1 MITRTSN
8 LMMARNAQQNLQANM
23 SRLAKLQEQAHT
35 SAAITRPSDDPAGTA
50 DALKVRSEIR
60 ANTAYKNNI
69 SDANSWLA
77 TLDNALTRTN
87 DILTRIKDLSITAA
101 TATTTAASKAAI
113 ATEIEGLK
121 SDLLGQANTSYLG
134 RNIFAGNSDAGAA
147 VVENP
152 PVPPAITPTYSFTG
166 DGHAPVNRRIDAN
179 TTVRV
184 DASASEVFGGVN
196 GEPDV
201 FAKIDSLVNDLRA
214 NGDISTHLAGID
226 ESINTVLT
234 SQTDV
239 GIRHARVLK
248 AEETNVEQSVSLE
261 TRRSGI
267 EDLDTAQVILDLK
280 LQELAYQSSLAVT
293 AKVLQPTLMDFLR

>member
-8 LMMARNAQQNLQANM
+8 LMLTRNAQQNLQANM
-23 SRLAKLQEQAHT
+23 SRLAKLQEQAQT
-35 SAAITRPSDDPAGTA
+35 SSAITRPSDDPAGTA
-50 DALKVRSEIR
+50 DALKVRAEMR
-60 ANTAYKNNI
+60 ANTAYKGNI
-69 SDANSWLA
+69 TDANSWLSTVDA
-77 TLDNALTRTN
+77 ALTRTT
-87 DILTRIKDLSITAA
+87 DILTRIKDLALTASTA
-101 TATTTAASKAAI
+101 TATPANKAAI

-121 SDLLGQANTSYLG
+121 KDLLGQANTSFLG

-152 PVPPAITPTYSFTG
+152 PVPPATAPTYTFNG
-166 DGHAPVNRRIDAN
+166 DGHGPVTRRIDAS

-184 DASASEVFGGVN
+184 DASAEEVFG
-196 GEPDV
+196 DV
-201 FAKIDSLVNDLRA
+201 FAKLDSLVTALRD
-214 NGDISTHLAGID
+214 NGDISAHLAGID
-226 ESINTVLT
+226 ASTQKVITQ
-234 SQTDV
+234 QTDV

-248 AEETNVEQSVSLE
+248 AEEANLEQSVSLE
-261 TRRSGI
+261 ARRSGI

>member
-8 LMMARNAQQNLQANM
+8 LLLTRNAQQNLQANM
-23 SRLAKLQEQAHT
+23 SRLAKLQEQAQT
-35 SAAITRPSDDPAGTA
+35 SAAITRPSDDPSGTA
-50 DALKVRSEIR
+50 DALKVRAEMR
-60 ANTAYKNNI
+60 ANAAYKNNI
-69 SDANSWLA
+69 TDANSWLSTVDA
-77 TLDNALTRTN
+77 ALTRTN
-87 DILTRIKDLSITAA
+87 DILTRIKDLAITASTA
-101 TATTTAASKAAI
+101 TATPANKAAI

-121 SDLLGQANTSYLG
+121 SDLLGQANTSFLG
-134 RNIFAGNSDAGAA
+134 RNIFAGNSDSGKAVDVAGT
-147 VVENP
+147 P
-152 PVPPAITPTYSFTG
+152 PTYTFTG
-166 DGHAPVNRRIDAN
+166 AGDGPVNRRLDAN

-184 DASASEVFGGVN
+184 DASASDIFGGVN

-201 FAKIDSLVNDLRA
+201 FTKLDSLTAALRA
-214 NGDISTHLAGID
+214 NGDISTHLAGLDASMQRVI
-226 ESINTVLT
+226 TQ
-234 SQTDV
+234 QTDV

-248 AEETNVEQSVSLE
+248 AEETNLEQSVSLE

>member
-8 LMMARNAQQNLQANM
+8 LMLTRNAQQNLQANM
-23 SRLAKLQEQAHT
+23 SRLAKLQEQAQT
-35 SAAITRPSDDPAGTA
+35 SAAITRPSDNPAGTA
-50 DALKVRSEIR
+50 DALKVRAEMR
-60 ANTAYKNNI
+60 ANTAYKSNI

-121 SDLLGQANTSYLG
+121 KDLLGQANTSYLG
-134 RNIFAGNSDAGAA
+134 RSIFAGNSDAGSA
-147 VVENP
+147 VVENS
-152 PVPPAITPTYSFTG
+152 PVPPATAPTYTFNG
-166 DGHAPVNRRIDAN
+166 VGHGPVNRRIDAN
-179 TTVRV
+179 TVVRV
-184 DASASEVFGGVN
+184 DASASEVFG
-196 GEPDV
+196 DV
-201 FAKIDSLVNDLRA
+201 FTKLDSLVAELRD
-214 NGDISTHLAGID
+214 NGNISTHLAGID

-248 AEETNVEQSVSLE
+248 AEETNLEQSVSLE
-261 TRRSGI
+261 ARRSGI

>member
-8 LMMARNAQQNLQANM
+8 LMLTRNAQQNLQANM
-23 SRLAKLQEQAHT
+23 SRLAKLQEQAQT

-50 DALKVRSEIR
+50 DALKVRAEMR

-147 VVENP
+147 VVENA
-152 PVPPAITPTYSFTG
+152 PVPPATTPTYTFTG
-166 DGHAPVNRRIDAN
+166 EDHGPVNRRIDAN
-179 TTVRV
+179 TVVRV
-184 DASASEVFGGVN
+184 DASASEVFG
-196 GEPDV
+196 DM
-201 FAKIDSLVNDLRA
+201 FTKIDSLVAGLRA

-248 AEETNVEQSVSLE
+248 AEETNLEQSVSLE
-261 TRRSGI
+261 ARRSGI

>member
-1 MITRTSN
+1 M
-8 LMMARNAQQNLQANM
+8 MMARNAQQNLQANM

-50 DALKVRSEIR
+50 DALKVRGEIR
-60 ANTAYKNNI
+60 ANTAYKGNI

-121 SDLLGQANTSYLG
+121 SDLINQANTSYLG

-147 VVENP
+147 VVVNP
-152 PVPPAITPTYSFTG
+152 PVPPATASTYTFTG
-166 DGHAPVNRRIDAN
+166 AGDGPVTRRIDAN

-184 DASASEVFGGVN
+184 DASAAEVFG
-196 GEPDV
+196 DM
-201 FAKIDSLVNDLRA
+201 FTKIDSLVNDLRA
-214 NGDISTHLAGID
+214 NGNISGHLAGID

-234 SQTDV
+234 TQTDV

>member
-8 LMMARNAQQNLQANM
+8 LMLTRNAQQNLQANM
-23 SRLAKLQEQAHT
+23 SRLAKLQEQAQT
-35 SAAITRPSDDPAGTA
+35 SAAITRPSDNPTGTA
-50 DALKVRSEIR
+50 DALKVRAEMR
-60 ANTAYKNNI
+60 ANTAYKSNI

-77 TLDNALTRTN
+77 TLDNALTRTS
-87 DILTRIKDLSITAA
+87 DILTRIKDLTITAS
-101 TATTTAASKAAI
+101 TATTTPASKAAI

-121 SDLLGQANTSYLG
+121 KDLLGQANTTYLG
-134 RNIFAGNSDAGAA
+134 RNVFAGNSDAGAA

-152 PVPPAITPTYSFTG
+152 PAPPATVPTYTFTG
-166 DGHAPVNRRIDAN
+166 DGHGPVNRRIDAN
-179 TTVRV
+179 TVVRV
-184 DASASEVFGGVN
+184 DASAEEVFG
-196 GEPDV
+196 DM
-201 FAKIDSLVNDLRA
+201 FTRIDSLVADLRN
-214 NGDISTHLAGID
+214 NGNISAHLGGID

-248 AEETNVEQSVSLE
+248 AEEANLEQSVSLE

>member
-50 DALKVRSEIR
+50 DALKVRGEIR
-60 ANTAYKNNI
+60 ANTAYKGNI

-121 SDLLGQANTSYLG
+121 SDLINQANTSYLG

-147 VVENP
+147 VVVNP
-152 PVPPAITPTYSFTG
+152 PVPPATASTYTFTG
-166 DGHAPVNRRIDAN
+166 AGDGPVTRRIDAN

-184 DASASEVFGGVN
+184 DASAAEVFG
-196 GEPDV
+196 DM
-201 FAKIDSLVNDLRA
+201 FTKIDSLVNDLRA
-214 NGDISTHLAGID
+214 NGNISGHLAGID

-234 SQTDV
+234 TQTDV

>member
-50 DALKVRSEIR
+50 DALKVRGEIR
-60 ANTAYKNNI
+60 ANTAYKGNI

-101 TATTTAASKAAI
+101 TATTMPASKAAI

-121 SDLLGQANTSYLG
+121 SDLITQANTSYLG
-134 RNIFAGNSDAGAA
+134 RTIFAGNSDAGAA
-147 VVENP
+147 VVVNP
-152 PVPPAITPTYSFTG
+152 PVPPATASTYTFTG
-166 DGHAPVNRRIDAN
+166 AGDGPVTRRIDAS

-184 DASASEVFGGVN
+184 DASAAEIFG
-196 GEPDV
+196 DV
-201 FAKIDSLVNDLRA
+201 FTKIDSLVTDLRA
-214 NGDISTHLAGID
+214 NASISSHLAAID

-234 SQTDV
+234 AQTDV

>member
-1 MITRTSN
+1 VITRTSN
-8 LMMARNAQQNLQANM
+8 LMLTRNAQQNLQANM
-23 SRLAKLQEQAHT
+23 SRLAKLQEQAQT

-50 DALKVRSEIR
+50 DALKVRAEMR
-60 ANTAYKNNI
+60 ANTAYKGNI
-69 SDANSWLA
+69 SDANGWLA
-77 TLDNALTRTN
+77 TLDNALTRTS
-87 DILTRIKDLSITAA
+87 DILTRIKDLSITAS

-121 SDLLGQANTSYLG
+121 KDLLGQANTSYLG
-134 RNIFAGNSDAGAA
+134 RNIFAGNSDSGKA
-147 VVENP
+147 VDVIGDP
-152 PVPPAITPTYSFTG
+152 PVYTFTG
-166 DGHAPVNRRIDAN
+166 ADHGPVTRRIDAN

-184 DASASEVFGGVN
+184 DASASDVFGGEVN
-196 GEPDV
+196 EPDV
-201 FAKIDSLVNDLRA
+201 FTKLDSLVTALRA

-226 ESINTVLT
+226 SSTQKVITQ
-234 SQTDV
+234 QTDV

-248 AEETNVEQSVSLE
+248 AEETNLEQSVSLE
-261 TRRSGI
+261 ARRSGI

>member
-8 LMMARNAQQNLQANM
+8 LMLTRNAQQNLQANM
-23 SRLAKLQEQAHT
+23 SRLAKLQEQAQT

-50 DALKVRSEIR
+50 DALKVRAEMR

-69 SDANSWLA
+69 SDANSWLSTVDA
-77 TLDNALTRTN
+77 ALTRTT
-87 DILTRIKDLSITAA
+87 DILTRIKDLAITASTA
-101 TATTTAASKAAI
+101 TATAANKAAI

-121 SDLLGQANTSYLG
+121 SDLLGQANTSFLG
-134 RNIFAGNSDAGAA
+134 RNIFAGNSDAGVA
-147 VVENP
+147 VKAETSGTP
-152 PVPPAITPTYSFTG
+152 PTQTYTFTG
-166 DGHAPVNRRIDAN
+166 EGHGPVNRRLDAN
-179 TTVRV
+179 TEVRV
-184 DASASEVFGGVN
+184 DASAAEVFGGGVN
-196 GEPDV
+196 EPDV
-201 FAKIDSLVNDLRA
+201 FTKLDSLVSALRD

-226 ESINTVLT
+226 ASMQRVITQ
-234 SQTDV
+234 QTDV

-248 AEETNVEQSVSLE
+248 AEETNLEQSVSLE
-261 TRRSGI
+261 ARRSGI